1 MWAIIFHYFI
11 LFYCLRMP
19 NLGSIPSK
27 LFWSAKICKYSP
39 YNKNKLNY
47 SIEKT
52 EIFGLGL

>member
-1 MWAIIFHYFI
+1 
-11 LFYCLRMP
+11 MP